1 MSERATVDVEGIGRL
16 PAIASTREFAS
27 VTGVCEREVQA
38 MCKRGDIPAS
48 QARRGGRWRIPTY
61 PALRAMGLV

>member
-1 MSERATVDVEGIGRL
+1 MSERAMVEVDGIGRL

-27 VTGVCEREVQA
+27 VTGICEREVQA

-48 QARRGGRWRIPTY
+48 QSRRGGRWRIPTL
-61 PALRAMGLV
+61 PALRALGLA